1 MVTIWARMYT
11 RKNYSVKDM
20 AWWTRHDTVLLLL
33 IALVPVIVY
42 ELFDQKWLHLPW
54 LPIAVVGTAVAF
66 IISFQNN
73 ATYDRVWEARK
84 IWGGIVN
91 ASRAWG
97 IVVND
102 FITTDFT
109 DEDVSDAELRAIRKE
124 LIFRHIAW
132 LTALRHAMRQP
143 KPWEHVMK
151 HRTNKEWSEMIG
163 VREHRYPVEEE
174 LGPYL
179 SEEEL
184 AYVLSKSNMSTQLV
198 SLQSKQ
204 LRHLRT
210 RGLIEDFRHMEMEN
224 ILVELYALQGKS
236 ERIKNFPYPRQYAT
250 LNWIFLWIFVLL
262 LPFGVMFEFDKIGAA
277 LTTSYPIIGAN
288 FIWLSVPF
296 SALVMWVFHTMERI
310 GRVSENPFEGTP
322 NDVPITTISRGIE
335 IDVREMIDDDPEA
348 IPPPIEAQHHTQT

>member
-1 MVTIWARMYT
+1 MYT
-11 RKNYSVKDM
+11 RKNYSVRDM
-20 AWWTRHDTVLLLL
+20 ASWTLRDTVLLLF
-33 IALVPVIVY
+33 IALIPVVIY
-42 ELFDQKWLHLPW
+42 QIFGQKWLHLPW

-66 IISFQNN
+66 VISFQNN

-91 ASRAWG
+91 ASRSWG

-102 FITTDFT
+102 FITNDFT
-109 DEDVSDAELRAIRKE
+109 DENVSDAELRAIRKE

-143 KPWEHVMK
+143 KPWEHFMEHPSNHGWRDAVP
-151 HRTNKEWSEMIG
+151 
-163 VREHRYPVEEE
+163 VREHRYPLEEE
-174 LGPYL
+174 LTPYL
-179 SEEEL
+179 SDEEL
-184 AYVLSKSNMSTQLV
+184 AYALAKSNKSTQLI

-204 LRHLRT
+204 LRQLRT

-224 ILVELYALQGKS
+224 ILVELYSLQGKS

-250 LNWIFLWIFVLL
+250 LN
-262 LPFGVMFEFDKIGAA
+262 
-277 LTTSYPIIGAN
+277 YPLIGAN
-288 FIWLSVPF
+288 FVWLSIPF
-296 SALVMWVFHTMERI
+296 SGLVMWVFHTMERI

-335 IDVREMIDDDPEA
+335 IDLREMLDEDPA
-348 IPPPIEAQHHTQT
+348 TIPPPIEAQNHAQM

>member
-1 MVTIWARMYT
+1 MYT
-11 RKNYSVKDM
+11 KRNYSVTDM
-20 AWWTRHDTVLLLL
+20 AWWTRQDTVLLLL

-42 ELFDQKWLHLPW
+42 QVFDQKWLHLPW

-91 ASRAWG
+91 TSRAWG

-102 FITTDFT
+102 FITKDFT
-109 DEDVSDAELRAIRKE
+109 DEDVSDAELKAIRKE

-132 LTALRHAMRQP
+132 MTALRHAMRQP
-143 KPWEHVMK
+143 RPWEHAMK
-151 HRTNKEWSEMIG
+151 HPSNQEWGEVIG
-163 VREHRYPVEEE
+163 VREHRYS
-174 LGPYL
+174 L
-179 SEEEL
+179 EEEL
-184 AYVLSKSNMSTQLV
+184 APYLSGEQLEYVLSKSNKATQLI

-210 RGLIEDFRHMEMEN
+210 RGMEN
-224 ILVELYALQGKS
+224 LLVELYALQGKS

-250 LNWIFLWIFVLL
+250 LNWVFLWIFVLL
-262 LPFGVMFEFDKIGAA
+262 LPFGVMFEFDQIGIAV
-277 LTTSYPIIGAN
+277 SDRYPIIGAN

-296 SALVMWVFHTMERI
+296 STLVMWVFHTMERI

-322 NDVPITTISRGIE
+322 NDVPITTIARGIE
-335 IDVREMIDDDPEA
+335 IDLREMIDEDPES
-348 IPPPIEAQHHTQT
+348 IPAPLEPQYDTQT